1 MTNTPTPTASA
12 SCSTA
17 KIGGNESDAP
27 AMLSSDVMYAAE
39 PVVDGNKM
47 KISVPLNRM
56 ISKDG
61 VVVSPVTIEVPI
73 PRTMLLPE
81 SGKWP
86 DHAQLLFQNRM
97 NFKESGKPVRFLFYK
112 DGEWSR
118 FGARVVDLLSSAFVS
133 GKAMYEVDIGSFKFI
148 FDFYRMIAI
157 DFVRGIEMFIG
168 WMDDNNKWYFPKVV
182 FEGSEDAASRKI
194 ELELRTTG
202 NKSTGPELGKR
213 KRESE
218 ENKGEKGEC
227 SSLHMKDQRVVD
239 TQLLPPKWPRTRP
252 LREEETLSQMIKGL
266 ILSFLSADATVTGV
280 HQCLRMGP
288 RFEAFQNTVETVRR
302 ARGDANVEYAWY
314 GTSPQ
319 NVDCIM
325 HSGFEM
331 SMIPI
336 GSHTSGLGIYLTP
349 IHSPQLSEMMA
360 ETDENG
366 ERHLILCRA
375 VLGKLEQID
384 FTSEQLSPSSEDFD
398 SGVDNLTN
406 PNLYVVWRSYMKT
419 HILPVCIVSY
429 KSELLMPGLLDGDPL
444 AHNAWST
451 LLSKLT
457 SWLPPPKVLELQT
470 LYDSYKFIF
479 WLAVQQRLAT
489 VDRLLRLGISVPP
502 ECAFCELHD
511 ETFHHLFFGCAITRE
526 IWSRLCVWLGFNRPV
541 QDWNNEVR
549 MACIKAR
556 KKNALAEIYCCV
568 FAMTVDVIWRER
580 NCIRFQQTRFA
591 SAKVLKEISL
601 HVYVRGRETLKW
613 QEMLQKLNTFPYSPE
628 SATVLAYIHFSLLQ
642 LWFVQLLLERLHLFV
657 TKCSYLGVRAN
668 RIAGT
673 TVLGKWG
680 AYSSVVFPYH

>member
-202 NKSTGPELGKR
+202 NKSIGPELGKR

-406 PNLYVVWRSYMKT
+406 PNLYVVWRSYMNT

-429 KSELLMPGLLDGDPL
+429 KSELLMPGKYCSFFVISFVSITFECRLLDGDPL

-470 LYDSYKFIF
+470 LYDSYKEGVVWKENFLIQ
-479 WLAVQQRLAT
+479 LRSV
-489 VDRLLRLGISVPP
+489 VGDELLRSI
-502 ECAFCELHD
+502 
-511 ETFHHLFFGCAITRE
+511 IQE
-526 IWSRLCVWLGFNRPV
+526 IHG
-541 QDWNNEVR
+541 
-549 MACIKAR
+549 
-556 KKNALAEIYCCV
+556 
-568 FAMTVDVIWRER
+568 
-580 NCIRFQQTRFA
+580 
-591 SAKVLKEISL
+591 
-601 HVYVRGRETLKW
+601 
-613 QEMLQKLNTFPYSPE
+613 
-628 SATVLAYIHFSLLQ
+628 
-642 LWFVQLLLERLHLFV
+642 
-657 TKCSYLGVRAN
+657 
-668 RIAGT
+668 
-673 TVLGKWG
+673 
-680 AYSSVVFPYH
+680 